1 MCPCNASRVKASS
14 VPSQKRARYDLD
26 HDLRVERTAFAAKVR
41 SARAVLSLSQDQF
54 ARRIGLT
61 QKSVHRIE
69 QATVQPKLQT
79 ILKIQ
84 RFWLEQ
90 GISFENLRGGGFR
103 LVVESDVLL
112 RSPDPLDAPLPFTVV

>member
-1 MCPCNASRVKASS
+1 VGVRSS
-14 VPSQKRARYDLD
+14 IEQARYEIE
-26 HDLRVERTAFAAKVR
+26 HDLRVERVAFAAKVR

-69 QATVQPKLQT
+69 QGSVQPKLQT
-79 ILKIQ
+79 ILKIE
-84 RFWLEQ
+84 RFWKQQ
-90 GISFENLRGGGFR
+90 GISFGSLRSGGFQ

-112 RSPDPLDAPLPFTVV
+112 RNDDPLKQ

>member
-1 MCPCNASRVKASS
+1 MSLASERRMDV
-14 VPSQKRARYDLD
+14 VIEPSQKRARYDID
-26 HDLRVERTAFAAKVR
+26 HDLRVERVLFAAKVR

-54 ARRIGLT
+54 AQRIGLT

-69 QATVQPKLQT
+69 QGTVQAKLQT

-90 GISFENLRGGGFR
+90 GLSFENLRGGGFR
-103 LVVESDVLL
+103 LAVESDVLL
-112 RSPDPLDAPLPFTVV
+112 KNLDALDVPLHSFS